1 MKALRAEHGG
11 PYVLAANAHAWL
23 ASLPDPTGAA
33 RKNAD
38 LWGKDL
44 DAAAADFATG
54 NLYALAWLLARAQPT
69 PAEQAATLRAVR
81 AVRAGPGLDR
91 RALPRHFQGRHG
103 ARRPAAHRGLPIAGF
118 ANAAEAD
125 HRAMPYETIAVRK
138 VTPAIGAEISGVD
151 LAGPLS
157 NRQVSELHDAL
168 MAHQVIFFRDQQM
181 SVDQHKAFGRL
192 FGELLI
198 HPAARAEVE
207 GHPEIRVVHADEK
220 TEVATGEVWH
230 SDMSCEPEPPM
241 GSILYLHQSPPVGGD
256 TAFAN
261 MYLAYETLS
270 EPIKRLVEGL
280 SAFHTSAHVY
290 SRGAYE
296 RSDKRVSRGG
306 ASDRAPPPGDGAEMP
321 VHQPRLHQAHRGAEE
336 ARERRAAGDA
346 GAPRRDAGIP
356 VPLPLGQALRRLL
369 GQSLRHAPRHVRL
382 SPARAARPSR
392 DDQGRPAVLII
403 SSTTS

>member
-1 MKALRAEHGG
+1 
-11 PYVLAANAHAWL
+11 
-23 ASLPDPTGAA
+23 
-33 RKNAD
+33 
-38 LWGKDL
+38 
-44 DAAAADFATG
+44 
-54 NLYALAWLLARAQPT
+54 
-69 PAEQAATLRAVR
+69 
-81 AVRAGPGLDR
+81 
-91 RALPRHFQGRHG
+91 
-103 ARRPAAHRGLPIAGF
+103 
-118 ANAAEAD
+118 
-125 HRAMPYETIAVRK
+125 MPYETIEVRK

-207 GHPEIRVVHADEK
+207 GHPEIRVVHADAK

-241 GSILYLHQSPPVGGD
+241 GSILYLHQTPPVGGD

-296 RSDKRVSRGG
+296 RSDKKFPEAVHPIVRRHPVTGRKCLFINRGFTKRIEG
-306 ASDRAPPPGDGAEMP
+306 LKKHESDALLEML
-321 VHQPRLHQAHRGAEE
+321 V
-336 ARERRAAGDA
+336 
-346 GAPRRDAGIP
+346 
-356 VPLPLGQALRRLL
+356 
-369 GQSLRHAPRHVRL
+369 RHAETPEFQCRFRWDRHSVAFWDNRCAMHRATFDYHPHVRHGH
-382 SPARAARPSR
+382 RVTIRGDRP
-392 DDQGRPAVLII
+392 V
-403 SSTTS
+403 